1 MVRETPISRVR
12 LSTLSVP
19 LTLMLCMSVGALWEM
34 PGTYQ
39 PALLTA
45 TSQPVMPNRMVSRN
59 ASNL

>member
-19 LTLMLCMSVGALWEM
+19 LTLVLCMSVGALGEM

-39 PALLTA
+39 PALLTT
-45 TSQPVMPNRMVSRN
+45 TSPPVMPNRMFSRN